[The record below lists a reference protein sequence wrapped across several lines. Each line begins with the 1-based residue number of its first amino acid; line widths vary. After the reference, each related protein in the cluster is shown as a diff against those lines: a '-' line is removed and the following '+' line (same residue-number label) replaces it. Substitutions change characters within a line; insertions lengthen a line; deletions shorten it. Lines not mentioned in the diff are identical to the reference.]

1 MAAQPF
7 PDEPPGPNDAIMAP
21 MNKPQPTSPRARLQA
36 LLAIPE
42 RQRTDA
48 EWDEIIDLEI
58 TLAPGNREGAGERDM
73 RRNANP
79 GQGRQ
84 NKPGNQPGPM
94 QGPGQGQGQGQG
106 QGHPGQKP
114 GGKKSHKRSRR
125 GRAP

>member
-1 MAAQPF
+1 
-7 PDEPPGPNDAIMAP
+7 

-79 GQGRQ
+79 GQGQNRQ
-84 NKPGNQPGPM
+84 SKPGGQ
-94 QGPGQGQGQGQG
+94 QGQPPQG

-114 GGKKSHKRSRR
+114 AGKKSHKRPRR
-125 GRAP
+125 GRTP